1 MSPHFA
7 LAADEP
13 SPLTPL
19 QPLAYFYFV
28 FLCMLL
34 FDRARRDCNRN
45 KSKYGKYWDE
55 YCKLVPYKIIPY
67 VY

>member
-1 MSPHFA
+1 M
-7 LAADEP
+7 
-13 SPLTPL
+13 